1 LRAHKPRLRRSAG
14 TVMPSDLVRNRRR
27 PPSHAARE
35 ADIEAVDRGDGRTVA
50 CMFRG
55 TYGSYPRRFR
65 QKMLDL
71 TSDAL
76 VLRPYWY
83 SLSRTQM
90 TIKEPVLSA
99 RVRLRNFKTDWN
111 IRAAGV
117 YAPGAR
123 LEWAGFDVV
132 SCQTHL
138 GILEFA
144 VTRPDVQL
152 VLHALQP

>member
-1 LRAHKPRLRRSAG
+1 
-14 TVMPSDLVRNRRR
+14 MPLDLVRNRMQ

-35 ADIEAVDRGDGRTVA
+35 ADIEAVDSGDGRTIA

-55 TYGSYPRRFR
+55 TYGRYPRRFR
-65 QKMLDL
+65 QKMMDL

-83 SLSRTQM
+83 SLNRRQM
-90 TIKEPVLSA
+90 TIKEPVLYA
-99 RVRLRNFKTDWN
+99 WVRLRNFKTDWN
-111 IRAAGV
+111 IRAAGI
-117 YAPGAR
+117 YAPGAP
-123 LEWAGFDVV
+123 LEWAGFEVV

-144 VTRPDVQL
+144 VPRPDVQL

>member
-14 TVMPSDLVRNRRR
+14 TVMPSDLVSNRMR

-35 ADIEAVDRGDGRTVA
+35 ADIEAVDGGDGRTVA

-76 VLRPYWY
+76 VLRPHWH
-83 SLSRTQM
+83 SLNRRQ
-90 TIKEPVLSA
+90 IAIREPVLSA
-99 RVRLRNFKTDWN
+99 QVRPRNFKTDWN
-111 IRAAGV
+111 IRATGM
-117 YAPGAR
+117 YAAGAR
-123 LEWAGFDVV
+123 LEWAGFEVV

-144 VTRPDVQL
+144 IPRPDVQL